1 MISSESG
8 IAQTDGRARP
18 WRHSAETLESLFAEQ
33 EVLCYLSLCGSLR
46 VSEVINSEPTSQGS
60 GLKGIPQ

>member
-18 WRHSAETLESLFAEQ
+18 WRHSAETLEE
-33 EVLCYLSLCGSLR
+33 SLC
-46 VSEVINSEPTSQGS
+46 
-60 GLKGIPQ
+60 